1 MTILALPYTGRGTP
15 ETPKNPTARR
25 YGSVQ
30 QALCLSSARNNANNV
45 GQRKMDRDLTD
56 SLLGTCRLHVLETQ
70 QEETVP
76 EPYIPYVPENW
87 NRGLVLAEAQNHGA
101 KSHDYLTWLRE
112 QDSTTRMLRLY
123 ARGDGLGCQ
132 PWDDGSLK
140 LAVANAVLWS
150 RIDRAK
156 RNDNPSKRMER
167 NSVKVWCE
175 FLEILSPEWVVTAGK
190 VARMIIDQTQ
200 YQGCRLSLK
209 LPSPSYLSRV
219 SGLFDEE
226 DLLQRYPEVLEVMEG
241 RPELLRGGYRRNK
254 IFFACHAVSSAQKS
268 GRVGASCSGGG

>member
-1 MTILALPYTGRGTP
+1 M
-15 ETPKNPTARR
+15 
-25 YGSVQ
+25 
-30 QALCLSSARNNANNV
+30 
-45 GQRKMDRDLTD
+45 
-56 SLLGTCRLHVLETQ
+56 
-70 QEETVP
+70 
-76 EPYIPYVPENW
+76 
-87 NRGLVLAEAQNHGA
+87 AEAQNHGA

-123 ARGDGLGCQ
+123 ARGDRLGCQ

-140 LAVANAVLWS
+140 LAVACSFGSAPDEWAVANAVLWS
-150 RIDRAK
+150 RMDRAK
-156 RNDNPSKRMER
+156 RNDNPSKRMEQ

-175 FLEILSPEWVVTAGK
+175 FLEILRPEWVVTAGE
-190 VARMIIDQTQ
+190 VARRIIDQTQ
-200 YQGCRLSLK
+200 YGGCRLSLK

-254 IFFACHAVSSAQKS
+254 IFFACHAVSSARKS
-268 GRVGASCSGGG
+268 GPTGPL